1 MIPLPCFVFH
11 IPLQALSSAAANHFI
26 AASTSLRSGTLEMP
40 PALVVESPADVH
52 AKETIF
58 SSSPAVSFS
67 GTPPAFSS
75 PYMAEPPKI
84 SPAPVVSFTAMPLSA
99 LTKPEAVFVL

>member
-1 MIPLPCFVFH
+1 M
-11 IPLQALSSAAANHFI
+11 SSA
-26 AASTSLRSGTLEMP
+26 TLEIP
-40 PALVVESPADVH
+40 PALVVESPADAH

-58 SSSPAVSFS
+58 SSSSAVSFS
-67 GTPPAFSS
+67 GTPPALSS
-75 PYMAEPPKI
+75 PYIAEPPKI